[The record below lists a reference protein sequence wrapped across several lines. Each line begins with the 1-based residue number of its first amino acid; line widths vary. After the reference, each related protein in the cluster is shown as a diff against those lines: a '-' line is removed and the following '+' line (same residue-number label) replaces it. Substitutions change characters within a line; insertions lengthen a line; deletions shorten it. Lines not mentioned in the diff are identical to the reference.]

1 MKDKFTKEAW
11 VTEILDVE
19 QTITDTLHGMISHRI
34 LKGPWNDVTDVNDG
48 WRVIEDIVA
57 RAKEKLTV
65 RETEGVALPLVKKAF
80 EKV

>member
-1 MKDKFTKEAW
+1 MAIKVIIPKCKCTKRAVKLLKRIRAMLEALGI
-11 VTEILDVE
+11 V
-19 QTITDTLHGMISHRI
+19 
-34 LKGPWNDVTDVNDG
+34 DG